1 MSQPVP
7 PPRNHQKPN
16 LLIFRASKASQ
27 TVVTVTATTTTT
39 TTTTPGLKRK
49 EPPSPPNHELL
60 QAQKIQKL
68 NTKVSRLEKQVQD
81 LTKAV
86 KLLQEQMAQY
96 NALPTEEPKDSE
108 LLESSDL
115 SDYEPDYHE
124 IMQREGTDYIPET
137 LEEEEDEEIS
147 SAGESNEDSE

>member
-1 MSQPVP
+1 MS
-7 PPRNHQKPN
+7 
-16 LLIFRASKASQ
+16 
-27 TVVTVTATTTTT
+27 
-39 TTTTPGLKRK
+39 
-49 EPPSPPNHELL
+49 NHELL

-115 SDYEPDYHE
+115 SDYEPDYRE

-147 SAGESNEDSE
+147 SAGESNEDEDSE